1 MFFFFFLLCVIIV
14 IRAVEYFM
22 SATALKQCRFAMLGV
37 TREVWGNSANAAC
50 INPHP
55 FIFISFLSFV
65 FLCTNLFKLH
75 FFFLFFLRCK
85 AMRLSSS
92 ACAYCNKATWWFWFS
107 EKRTGLLCFIG
118 TQRAECVRLR
128 RERVSR
134 GEKRN
139 ECHACV
145 GSGFGRV
152 WNNDLNMCYSWE
164 SSERK
169 VQTKALAVQPCRGHR
184 WRNHKDC
191 ETLAVE
197 KSFVKKKKKTCSF
210 NTKCQ
215 LLQKSRALL
224 LLEI

>member
-1 MFFFFFLLCVIIV
+1 MFFSLFCVCCNSNKSCWIFHV
-14 IRAVEYFM
+14 CHCFETVPVCDVRCNKGGMREFC
-22 SATALKQCRFAMLGV
+22 QCCLHK
-37 TREVWGNSANAAC
+37 SS
-50 INPHP
+50 P
-55 FIFISFLSFV
+55 
-65 FLCTNLFKLH
+65 LH
-75 FFFLFFLRCK
+75 FSFFSFFLFFMHKSVQATLFVFLRCK

-107 EKRTGLLCFIG
+107 EKITGLLCFIG

-134 GEKRN
+134 GERRN

-197 KSFVKKKKKTCSF
+197 KSFVKKKKKKF
-210 NTKCQ
+210 F
-215 LLQKSRALL
+215 
-224 LLEI
+224 